1 MRKHIQANC
10 SANGKR
16 RRVFTLWRAALCMG
30 GALLGAAAGVAETKD
45 AAPNYT
51 AYKQSYSVPF
61 SQSVNFQHLTSL
73 GVRASLN
80 GGPATHF
87 QVDTGSVG
95 VVVSASEVPHIEP
108 NAPKGSI
115 KYSSSGLEM
124 DGVWTTATVTFP
136 DSTDAQGRAAT
147 ATVPVL
153 AVKETIYSG
162 VGVNAVQHAPILNP
176 RVHMFGVGFGR
187 GLEAHP
193 ERNSFLNLSEMRAGT
208 MRRGYTI
215 TRAGFTLGL
224 TAEKTRREYVFQKLI
239 PRTVSPETA
248 AMRPGLKDWETAPG
262 SVTVDARSA
271 PMGTVLM
278 DTGLTN
284 MMIAM
289 PDGPGGDV
297 MPGAKVTVGLLGGR
311 LPYHFRVGDSRDPL
325 TPRRVTWII
334 PTHGVFV
341 NTGLRAL
348 SAFDY
353 LYDADS
359 GYLGLRPVGATK

>member
-1 MRKHIQANC
+1 MKN
-10 SANGKR
+10 SGGGSR
-16 RRVFTLWRAALCMG
+16 RRVSSCRISAACLG
-30 GALLGAAAGVAETKD
+30 GALLCAAAAGTEDTPPTYA
-45 AAPNYT
+45 
-51 AYKQSYSVPF
+51 AYKQSYAVPF
-61 SQSVNFQHLTSL
+61 ARPVDLHHLTSL

-80 GGPATHF
+80 GGPATRF

-95 VVVSASEVPHIEP
+95 IVVSASEVPHI
-108 NAPKGSI
+108 APDAPAGSI

-136 DSTDAQGRAAT
+136 DSRNAQGRAAT

-153 AVKETIYSG
+153 AVQKTIFTG

-193 ERNSFLNLSEMRAGT
+193 ERNPFLNLSEMQAGT

-215 TRAGFTLGL
+215 TRAGFALGL
-224 TAEKTRREYVFQKLI
+224 TAEKVGPGYVFQKLT

-248 AMRPGLKDWETAPG
+248 KARPGLEDWETAPG
-262 SVTVDARSA
+262 SVSVDRRDAQR
-271 PMGTVLM
+271 GTVLM

-284 MMIAM
+284 MMIAV

-297 MPGAKVTVGLLGGR
+297 TPGAQVTVGLLGGK
-311 LPYHFRVGDSRDPL
+311 LPYSFKVGERDDPL
-325 TPRRVTWII
+325 TPRRVTWIV

-341 NTGLRAL
+341 NTGLRVL

-353 LYDADS
+353 LYDADG
-359 GYLGLRPVGATK
+359 GYLGLRPVEAGE